1 VQPERPVQT
10 TLAFNAS
17 RIVIDVGVLMAMAAM
32 SMTFVSSASGNKSAL
47 AADALPAVLLLLP
60 IFIVTVIPD
69 HTQPLHPALGWASM
83 VLALAALPYAFVKML
98 DAGVLADTLQG
109 TVGFGPTLL
118 LIGCAVTLVGIGIG
132 IVRDLM
138 GRPSG
143 GTPQRHASYPSRR
156 RAAKA
161 EASEAAEAA
170 TQTTRSDAPVE
181 ATATAVIAPQLT
193 GELTTPADSET
204 ETRIIE
210 PVAEPAREQTED
222 DPVPVTSQPEI
233 VFPDTGAVA
242 REAEPEPVADVDET
256 LLNTAERADAALTDH
271 LLSMFDEDDGDIDEP
286 AGD

>member
-1 VQPERPVQT
+1 MQPERPVQT

-69 HTQPLHPALGWASM
+69 HTRPLHPALGWASM

-109 TVGFGPTLL
+109 SVGFGPTLL
-118 LIGCAVTLVGIGIG
+118 LIGCVVTLAGIGIG

-138 GRPSG
+138 GQPSG

-156 RAAKA
+156 RKAKTAATG
-161 EASEAAEAA
+161 AAEAV
-170 TQTTRSDAPVE
+170 TQTTRSDVSAE
-181 ATATAVIAPQLT
+181 ATATALIAPDLT
-193 GELTTPADSET
+193 EPVDTEP

-210 PVAEPAREQTED
+210 RVTESAREQVED
-222 DPVPVTSQPEI
+222 EPAPVTSQPEI

-242 REAEPEPVADVDET
+242 REAEPEPVADVDGS

-271 LLSMFDEDDGDIDEP
+271 LLSMFDEDDGDVDEP
-286 AGD
+286 ARD